1 MPRPSPCFQV
11 YEVNHVVRC
20 TVGDELTDIVLGKDG
35 VAVVRLIVRPGRDSA
50 LAGLFA
56 LAGHA
61 AGKAALD
68 IPRR

>member
-1 MPRPSPCFQV
+1 MPSPGPRFRAF
-11 YEVNHVVRC
+11 EVNHVIRC
-20 TVGDELTDIVLGKDG
+20 TVGDQLTDIVLGFNG

-61 AGKAALD
+61 AGKAVLD
-68 IPRR
+68 IPGR